1 MGITFHAK
9 VLRAKL
15 LREKLFQIN
24 LVGNKNTL
32 PTLHKR
38 KYLKTQSQR
47 VGSVFLCRPH
57 WICTW
62 A

>member
-32 PTLHKR
+32 PTLQRPKVI
-38 KYLKTQSQR
+38 LKKVKFIASL
-47 VGSVFLCRPH
+47 S
-57 WICTW
+57 I
-62 A
+62 